1 MREEPTAA
9 DLLDTAR
16 DLLLADL
23 LPKLPEAQR
32 FAARMVANALA
43 IAAREARDDG
53 GWIAEAE
60 AGIAA
65 LTGGDAARFAA
76 SIDEVRKMKNPKWKK
91 ADSMPSWKLLTSEDF
106 QNDLIKN
113 KIPRCFSVRITKWD
127 SKRCF

>member
-65 LTGGDAARFAA
+65 LAGGDAARFAA
-76 SIDEVRKMKNPKWKK
+76 MIRTGAFDPGAEGHR
-91 ADSMPSWKLLTSEDF
+91 AAARLLLTIARARCAISA
-106 QNDLIKN
+106 
-113 KIPRCFSVRITKWD
+113 PRALD
-127 SKRCF
+127 